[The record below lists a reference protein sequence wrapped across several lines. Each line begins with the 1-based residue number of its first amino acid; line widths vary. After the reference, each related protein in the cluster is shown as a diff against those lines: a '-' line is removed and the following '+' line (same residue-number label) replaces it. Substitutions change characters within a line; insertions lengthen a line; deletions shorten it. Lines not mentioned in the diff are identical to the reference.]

1 MNTATAID
9 IDGEITLPITIN
21 VRVDHLIDL
30 VNQAIEGSS
39 IAYWV
44 AQARNVKR
52 SELTIDGLTHNYC
65 YSFEVREEGE
75 PQWHL
80 VNVDTI
86 KKGIT
91 KILQGKTTIHP
102 SLHRMILGSV
112 VSNNDTDVIDDE
124 ALDYIVQV
132 GLFGETVYA

>member
-1 MNTATAID
+1 MNTATVID
-9 IDGEITLPITIN
+9 IDGEVTLPITIK
-21 VRVDHLIDL
+21 VRVDYLIDL

-44 AQARNVKR
+44 DNAREIKR
-52 SELTIDGLTHNYC
+52 AELTIDSFTHNYC
-65 YSFEVREEGE
+65 YSFEVREEYE
-75 PQWHL
+75 SSWST

-91 KILQGKTTIHP
+91 KILQGNTEINTRLQ
-102 SLHRMILGSV
+102 SMILRSV
-112 VSNNDTDVIDDE
+112 TIDGDDEIDDE